1 MIRDIALDHGADP
14 ALAGLRPYQHHAL
27 EAIASCGTIA
37 AGLHVE
43 VCDHCGDQRMVPNT
57 CGHRSCPHCL
67 ARERAKWVEARTAE
81 MLPCNYF
88 QVVFT
93 LPPKLRSLS
102 MAFPAVV
109 LDVLMRASSDAID
122 QQARSQRFLGAEVG
136 QLAILHT
143 WTRDLRYHPHVHVM
157 TTAGGIGGD
166 PDNPRWVDARRYGK
180 DSRPFLVPVDVL
192 RDAFRRFL
200 RKGLLRAYDN
210 GELPWEAGSK
220 TDAGADAAADARQ
233 RFVAFLDLALDC
245 PIVIRIEPPFGSP
258 ELLLKYLGAYVNR
271 AAVSPGRVTYDRPS
285 GMVTLHWKANAA
297 PDVARETTMTATEF
311 LLLFAQHILP
321 PRFHRI
327 RFRGLWCT
335 AHRAT
340 KLDLA
345 RRLLGMRGGMAIG
358 AAGAASPP
366 FQPPEGDLCTRC
378 GLGHYQRL
386 PGPVQRPR
394 SRERRRLLAEIR
406 GQGPHPTHGG
416 NPTAA

>member
-1 MIRDIALDHGADP
+1 MIRTIALDHGTDP
-14 ALAGLRPYQHHAL
+14 ALAGLRSYQHHAL

-43 VCDHCGDQRMVPNT
+43 ICDHCGDRRMVPNT
-57 CGHRSCPHCL
+57 CGHRSCPHCQ
-67 ARERAKWVEARTAE
+67 ARERAQWVEDRTAE
-81 MLPCNYF
+81 MLPCSYF
-88 QVVFT
+88 HVVLT
-93 LPPKLRSLS
+93 LPPGLRALAF
-102 MAFPAVV
+102 AFPAVV
-109 LDVLMRASSDAID
+109 LDVFMRAASDAID

-166 PDNPRWVDARRYGK
+166 PDSPRWIEARRYGRER
-180 DSRPFLVPVDVL
+180 RPFLVPVDVL
-192 RDAFRRFL
+192 RAAFRRFL
-200 RKGLLRAYDN
+200 RKGLLSAYDD
-210 GELPWEAGSK
+210 GALPFEPEAR
-220 TDAGADAAADARQ
+220 TEVGATAETEIRQ
-233 RFVAFLDLALDC
+233 SFLAFLDRALDC
-245 PIVIRIEPPFGSP
+245 QIVIRIEPPFGSP
-258 ELLLKYLGAYVNR
+258 AQLLKYLGAYINR
-271 AAVSPGRVTYDRPS
+271 TAVSPGRVTYDRPA
-285 GMVTLHWKANAA
+285 GLVTLHWKANAT
-297 PDVARETTMTATEF
+297 PDVPRETTMTATAF
-311 LLLFAQHILP
+311 LRRFAQHILP

-345 RRLLGMRGGMAIG
+345 RRLMGVQTGLAIG

-378 GLGHYQRL
+378 GRGHYQRL

-394 SRERRRLLAEIR
+394 SIERRRLLAEIR
-406 GQGPHPTHGG
+406 GQGPHRTTGG
-416 NPTAA
+416 NPAAA

>member
-14 ALAGLRPYQHHAL
+14 ALAGLRPHQHHAM

-43 VCDHCGDQRMVPNT
+43 VCDHCGDRRMVPNT
-57 CGHRSCPHCL
+57 CGHRSRPHCQ
-67 ARERAKWVEARTAE
+67 ARERAEWVEARTAE

-88 QVVFT
+88 HVVCT
-93 LPPKLRSLS
+93 LPPRLRGLS
-102 MAFPAVV
+102 QAHPAVV
-109 LDVLMRASSDAID
+109 LDALMRASSDAID
-122 QQARSQRFLGAEVG
+122 QQARSKRFLGAEVG

-143 WTRDLRYHPHVHVM
+143 WTRDLRWHPHVHVM

-166 PDNPRWVDARRYGK
+166 PDSPRWIDARRYGK
-180 DSRPFLVPVDVL
+180 DSRPFLVPVDAL
-192 RDAFRRFL
+192 RAAFRRFL
-200 RKGLLRAYDN
+200 RKELLSAYDT
-210 GELPWEAGSK
+210 GELPWDPDLTTSV
-220 TDAGADAAADARQ
+220 GADADAAARQ
-233 RFVAFLDLALDC
+233 RFVAFLDQALDC

-258 ELLLKYLGAYVNR
+258 AQLLKYLGAYVNR
-271 AAVSPGRVTYDRPS
+271 TAVSPGRVTYDRPT
-285 GMVTLHWKANAA
+285 GKVTLNWRANAA
-297 PDVARETTMTATEF
+297 PDLPRQTEMTATEF
-311 LLLFAQHILP
+311 LLRFAQHILP

-345 RRLLGMRGGMAIG
+345 RRLLGLQGGVAIG
-358 AAGAASPP
+358 AAVAASPP
-366 FQPPEGDLCTRC
+366 FQPPQGDPCTRC

-406 GQGPHPTHGG
+406 GKGPHPTHGG